1 MNHFPYSR
9 CVSAL
14 DLPLVREPPVAFDAP
29 RWNERHL
36 QCVWY
41 DDRLRPAD
49 LATDDGRPVAVVN
62 PGCWNL
68 GAGPDFLGAE
78 VRIGR
83 RVVRGD
89 VEVHIRPSDWR
100 AHGHSADP
108 RYADVVLHVTYHPAP
123 AGGDPAALGLPP
135 HIAGVSLKAPL
146 ARRRGFALE
155 DIDIAAYPHAVL
167 PATPRPCGVALSGL
181 GRDAWTALLDAAGRH
196 RLRAKAARMRA
207 RLDAVGD
214 ARQVFYEEAMAM
226 LGAKGNTTPFRKIAE
241 LLPLAQWERSPGPDA
256 ALRRYARLLGTA
268 GLLPDPERLRHAEA
282 REFAA
287 LLRAEWFRTG
297 GGADSIRDLAEW
309 SFVGLRPANRP
320 ERRLAAAAVLFAD
333 DALVSKL
340 LAHDAPGRDWF
351 RSRLAMLAG
360 LEPIP
365 YWAARQSLDSDP
377 GAKPLAVLGAAR
389 AAVILTNVLV
399 PLRLAEDPE
408 VGDALLGHLPPEDLG
423 APARETAHRLFGRDH
438 NPALYLRSGL
448 FEQGLLAIH
457 RDFCLRVHGGC
468 EDCPLA
474 AELAH
479 SALSRPSGRPRMGA

>member
-1 MNHFPYSR
+1 MSPFPYSR

-14 DLPLVREPPVAFDAP
+14 DIPLVREPPVAFDAP

-49 LATDDGRPVAVVN
+49 LAADDGRPVAVVN
-62 PGCWNL
+62 PGRWNL

-100 AHGHSADP
+100 AHGHSDDP
-108 RYADVVLHVTYHPAP
+108 RYADVVLHVTYHPSA
-123 AGGDPAALGLPP
+123 GDPGALGLPP
-135 HIAGVSLKAPL
+135 HVAGVSLKAPL

-155 DIDIAAYPHAVL
+155 DIDIAAYPHAAL
-167 PATPRPCGVALSGL
+167 PATPRPCGEALSGL
-181 GRDAWTALLDAAGRH
+181 RRDDWTALLDAAGRH

-207 RLDAVGD
+207 RLDAAGD
-214 ARQVFYEEAMAM
+214 PRQVFYEETMAM
-226 LGAKGNTTPFRKIAE
+226 LGAKANTTPFRKVAE
-241 LLPLAQWERSPGPDA
+241 LLPLAQWDPAPGPDA
-256 ALRRYARLLGTA
+256 ALRRYARLLGVA
-268 GLLPDPERLRHAEA
+268 GLLPDAESLRHPEARDFAARLRH
-282 REFAA
+282 
-287 LLRAEWFRTG
+287 EWFRSG
-297 GGADSIRDLAEW
+297 GGADSIRDAAEW
-309 SFVGLRPANRP
+309 TFAGLRPANRP

-333 DALVSKL
+333 GAAVSRL

-351 RSRLAMLAG
+351 RSRLAVFAA
-360 LEPIP
+360 LEPLP
-365 YWAARQSLDSDP
+365 YWAARQSLDSAP
-377 GAKPLAVLGAAR
+377 GSRPLAALGAAR
-389 AAVILTNVLV
+389 AAVILANVLV
-399 PLRLAEDPE
+399 PLRLAEDPDAGE
-408 VGDALLGHLPPEDLG
+408 ALLGHLPPEDLG

-468 EDCPLA
+468 ENCPLA
-474 AELAH
+474 QELA
-479 SALSRPSGRPRMGA
+479 RQ

>member
-9 CVSAL
+9 CVAAL
-14 DLPLVREPPVAFDAP
+14 DLPLAREPAGLFDMP

-49 LATDDGRPVAVVN
+49 LVTDAGEPVEVASPGR
-62 PGCWNL
+62 WNL
-68 GAGPDFLGAE
+68 EAGPDFLGAE
-78 VRIGR
+78 LRIGR

-100 AHGHSADP
+100 AHGHSGDP
-108 RYADVVLHVTYHPAP
+108 RYADVVLHVTYHEPV
-123 AGGDPAALGLPP
+123 GDPAASGLPP

-155 DIDIAAYPHAVL
+155 DIDISAYPHAVL
-167 PATPRPCGVALSGL
+167 PATTRPCGVALSRL
-181 GRDAWTALLDAAGRH
+181 SRDGWAALLDAAGRH

-207 RLDAVGD
+207 RLDVLGD

-226 LGAKGNTTPFRKIAE
+226 LGAKGNSTPFRKVAE
-241 LLPLAQWERSPGPDA
+241 LLPLPQWERAPGPDA

-268 GLLPDPERLRHAEA
+268 GLLPDPDSLRHAEA
-282 REFAA
+282 RDFAA
-287 LLRAEWFRTG
+287 RLRAEWFRTG
-297 GGADSIRDLAEW
+297 GGADSIRDVAEW
-309 SFVGLRPANRP
+309 TFAGLRPANRP

-333 DALVSKL
+333 DALVTRL
-340 LAHDAPGRDWF
+340 LAHDAPGRGWF
-351 RSRLAMLAG
+351 RDRLALFAG
-360 LEPIP
+360 LEPLP
-365 YWAARQSLDSDP
+365 YWAARQSLDSAP
-377 GAKPLAVLGAAR
+377 GPRPLAALGAAR
-389 AAVILTNVLV
+389 AAVIITNVLV
-399 PLRLAEDPE
+399 PLRLAEDPDA
-408 VGDALLGHLPPEDLG
+408 GDALLGHLPPEDLG
-423 APARETAHRLFGRDH
+423 APARETAYRLFGRDH

-468 EDCPLA
+468 ENCPLA
-474 AELAH
+474 AHLA
-479 SALSRPSGRPRMGA
+479 P